1 MATTP
6 RRARN
11 GRAVYAKVGAADRGR
26 RYDTGGKWTCGPMK
40 QVGTITVSALSL
52 PSEGGGGVAGAGRGR
67 RFEGAG
73 TCARQVGGA
82 GGVAA
87 AAVI

>member
-1 MATTP
+1 
-6 RRARN
+6 
-11 GRAVYAKVGAADRGR
+11 
-26 RYDTGGKWTCGPMK
+26 MK